1 MRLRIVLTWKR
12 LAGLVALGMA
22 GALFVGWSGL
32 VSIAASSGH
41 WPVTRWFLG
50 WTLENAVATQSTPVE
65 KPEGLDLSD
74 PALIQRSAGNYATSC
89 AACHGA
95 PGVAQSP
102 VVANMVPS
110 PPRLEDS
117 VGDWSDEELFW
128 IVKNG
133 FKYTGMPAWPA
144 QGRDDEVWAQVAFLR
159 ALPDMTAAT
168 YADLALGGGVVDDDL
183 EAGGQALA
191 ALDGIFENA
200 LENCAR
206 CHGRDGLG
214 RGDRTAEG
222 AFPIIAGQPAPYLN
236 ATLLAF
242 AQGRRESGFMQPP
255 ASRYDA
261 QTLAELAE
269 YFARQPGPV
278 PEHGPET
285 AAGKGAEPALGAS
298 GPLVLPLDT
307 PQDAAGILE
316 GDTDLDYATVPMA
329 APGGPSATPEAL
341 LSLGRRIALDG
352 IAEAGIPSCQ
362 SCHALG
368 PKPRSPDFPA
378 LAGQPE
384 WYLARQLV
392 LWRDGKRGG
401 TPFAPVMEAIA
412 ERMTEEQ
419 IDAVSAWYAGRPR
432 SDR

>member
-1 MRLRIVLTWKR
+1 MRITIVLTWKR
-12 LAGLVALGMA
+12 LAVLVALGIA

-50 WTLENAVATQSTPVE
+50 WTLENAVATQSMSIE

-95 PGVAQSP
+95 PGVTQSP

-159 ALPDMTAAT
+159 ALPDMTAAA
-168 YADLALGGGVVDDDL
+168 YADLALGSGVVDDGL
-183 EAGGQALA
+183 EAGGQSLA
-191 ALDGIFENA
+191 ALDGIFGNA

-214 RGDRTAEG
+214 RGDGAAQG

-278 PEHGPET
+278 PESSSET
-285 AAGKGAEPALGAS
+285 ATARGAEAPANPT
-298 GPLVLPLDT
+298 GPLILPLDT

-316 GDTDLDYATVPMA
+316 GDTDLGYATVPMA
-329 APGGPSATPEAL
+329 APGGTPAMPEAL
-341 LSLGRRIALDG
+341 LDLGQRLALDG
-352 IAEAGIPSCQ
+352 NAGDRIPSCQ
-362 SCHALG
+362 SCHGDTGREKNPL
-368 PKPRSPDFPA
+368 FPY
-378 LAGQPE
+378 LEGQPE
-384 WYLARQLV
+384 WYLAAQIN
-392 LWRDGKRGG
+392 LWKKGERGG
-401 TPFAPVMEAIA
+401 TSYAEVMSEVA
-412 ERMTEEQ
+412 ERMTEEHVR
-419 IDAVSAWYAGRPR
+419 ATAAWYSGRPIALQ
-432 SDR
+432 

>member
-1 MRLRIVLTWKR
+1 MRLGIVLTWKR
-12 LAGLVALGMA
+12 FAGLLVLGVAGVL
-22 GALFVGWSGL
+22 LVGWSGL
-32 VSIAASSGH
+32 VSVAASSGH

-50 WTLENAVATQSTPVE
+50 WTLENAVATQSMAVE
-65 KPEGLDLSD
+65 RPEGLDLSD

-95 PGVAQSP
+95 PGVRQSP

-110 PPRLEDS
+110 PPRLKDS
-117 VGDWSDEELFW
+117 VVDWSDEELFW

-144 QGRDDEVWAQVAFLR
+144 
-159 ALPDMTAAT
+159 
-168 YADLALGGGVVDDDL
+168 
-183 EAGGQALA
+183 
-191 ALDGIFENA
+191 LDGIFENT

-214 RGDRTAEG
+214 RGQGAASG
-222 AFPIIAGQPAPYLN
+222 AFPIIAGQPAPYLF
-236 ATLLAF
+236 ATLQAF

-261 QTLAELAE
+261 QTLAGLAE

-278 PEHGPET
+278 PDPGPVAN
-285 AAGKGAEPALGAS
+285 AAKDAKTSPGAT

-316 GDTDLDYATVPMA
+316 GDTDLGYATVPMA
-329 APGGPSATPEAL
+329 APGGTPSTPEAL
-341 LSLGRRIALDG
+341 LALGQRIALDG

-362 SCHALG
+362 SCHG
-368 PKPRSPDFPA
+368 QGSQPQSPDFPA
-378 LAGQPE
+378 LAGQPT
-384 WYLARQLV
+384 WYLAESLM
-392 LWRDGKRGG
+392 LWREGKRGG
-401 TPFAPVMEAIA
+401 TAFSPVMEAIA
-412 ERMTEEQ
+412 RTMTNEQ
-419 IDAVSAWYAGRPR
+419 IDAVSAWYSQR
-432 SDR
+432 SRIAR

>member
-12 LAGLVALGMA
+12 LAGLVALGIV

-32 VSIAASSGH
+32 VPIAASSGH

-50 WTLENAVATQSTPVE
+50 WTLENAVETQSTPVE

-95 PGVAQSP
+95 PGVRQSP
-102 VVANMVPS
+102 VVANMIPS

-117 VGDWSDEELFW
+117 VGDWSDEQLFW

-168 YADLALGGGVVDDDL
+168 YADLALGGGVAEDDL

-191 ALDGIFENA
+191 ALDGIFQNA

-214 RGDRTAEG
+214 RGQGAARG
-222 AFPIIAGQPAPYLN
+222 AFPIIAGQPAAYLF
-236 ATLLAF
+236 ATLQAF

-261 QTLAELAE
+261 RTLSELAE

-278 PEHGPET
+278 PEPGPVAGAAKDAET
-285 AAGKGAEPALGAS
+285 SPGAT
-298 GPLVLPLDT
+298 GPLVLPLHT

-316 GDTDLDYATVPMA
+316 GDTGLGYATVPMA
-329 APGGPSATPEAL
+329 APGGTPATPEAL
-341 LSLGRRIALDG
+341 LALGRRIALDG

-362 SCHALG
+362 SCHG
-368 PKPRSPDFPA
+368 QGSQPQNPDFPA
-378 LAGQPE
+378 LAGQPT
-384 WYLARQLV
+384 WYLAESLM
-392 LWRDGKRGG
+392 LWREGKRGG
-401 TPFAPVMEAIA
+401 TAFSPVMQAIA
-412 ERMTEEQ
+412 RTMTNEQ
-419 IDAVSAWYAGRPR
+419 IEAVSAWYSQR
-432 SDR
+432 SRIAR